1 MEEQIKEKGGGQ
13 RKRGM
18 DGEWEVGETGGEG
31 SSGNG
36 EREGIFFYL
45 SIHDSYIRFFTSK

>member
-1 MEEQIKEKGGGQ
+1 MKEEIKEKGGGQ

-18 DGEWEVGETGGEG
+18 DGEREEGETGGEG
-31 SSGNG
+31 TSGNG

-45 SIHDSYIRFFTSK
+45 SIRNS